1 MVKRVSVLG
10 CGSWGTAIVK
20 VVADNVASSG
30 EFYSEVYWYVRDE
43 EHDDQSLTTWIN
55 KDHTNPNYLS
65 KLKLP
70 TNIIASSDIR
80 KVVES
85 ADIIMVVYPPF
96 YIIWLVNHV
105 KEFVREKAY
114 FVSFCKGLILCPGEN
129 RIRLVSDLIREQTG
143 KRCLVVIGA
152 TTALEVVG
160 EQFTE
165 LTIGSKSLECGH
177 EVKRLLQTDYMK
189 LVITQDDV
197 GVELCGSLKNVVA
210 IAAGICDGLKL
221 GDNTKAAVIRI
232 GFWEVSELLHELFP
246 DRGTNYLTT
255 EQSCGIAE
263 LFMCMSHKIDDISD
277 IGDLDLLN
285 ISIGRRLSNN
295 DTNRP
300 SIRSITDKIP
310 YRTFVDG
317 AEYAKQIYSILA
329 DRRRTG
335 HFPLFVA
342 VHRICQNE
350 IKPQELI
357 TCLQSHPIHA

>member
-1 MVKRVSVLG
+1 MIKRVSVLG

-55 KDHTNPNYLS
+55 KDHTNPNYLP

-85 ADIIMVVYPPF
+85 ADIIMAVYPPF

-114 FVSFCKGLILCPGEN
+114 FVSFCK
-129 RIRLVSDLIREQTG
+129 
-143 KRCLVVIGA
+143 
-152 TTALEVVG
+152 
-160 EQFTE
+160 
-165 LTIGSKSLECGH
+165 
-177 EVKRLLQTDYMK
+177 TDYMK

-221 GDNTKAAVIRI
+221 GDNTKADVIRI
-232 GFWEVSELLHELFP
+232 GFWEVSELMHELFP

-295 DTNRP
+295 DNNRP